1 MVSTLKEK
9 FQLKING
16 QEMYLY
22 IMNMI
27 LSIKEV
33 TLYLMLNIK
42 DNPNVLIFCV
52 PKNRDQNKVQVNSTI
67 HEH

>member
-42 DNPNVLIFCV
+42 DNPNVLICV

-67 HEH
+67 HKH